1 MNSKFIAMWCAEG
14 LECMFDITDCNHD
27 MMISKLQGTTYKTPF
42 NISTMML
49 RARAN
54 SQRQYEIYSFEV
66 EAELSL
72 DDMKDMFNGNP
83 QYFVDLIRK
92 QGVKIY
98 SDYTP
103 EVKKVI
109 A

>member
-1 MNSKFIAMWCAEG
+1 MWDCQG
-14 LECMFDITDCNHD
+14 LECMFDITGWDHEI
-27 MMISKLQGTTYKTPF
+27 MLSKLKGTEFKAPF
-42 NISTMML
+42 NMSMLML

-66 EAELSL
+66 EAELELS
-72 DDMKDMFNGNP
+72 DMERLFNANP

-103 EVKKVI
+103 NTKKVI